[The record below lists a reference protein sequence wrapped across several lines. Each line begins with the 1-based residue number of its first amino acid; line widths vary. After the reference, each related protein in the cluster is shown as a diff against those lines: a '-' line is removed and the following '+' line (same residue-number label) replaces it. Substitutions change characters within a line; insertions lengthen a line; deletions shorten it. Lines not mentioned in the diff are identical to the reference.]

1 MQQEL
6 AKSALTVQTTLLNA
20 GLECKV
26 LEFSSSTRTAQ
37 EAADAVGCVV
47 SQIVK
52 SLIFK
57 TAHTQQPVLLLVSGS
72 NRVDEK
78 LVSAL
83 VGEPIGKAS
92 AEFVR
97 EVTGFA
103 IGGVPPCGHA
113 TPIELIFID
122 QDLLVFEQVWAAA
135 GTPHAV
141 FCIATK
147 DLIAVSGARP
157 VALAL

>member
-1 MQQEL
+1 M
-6 AKSALTVQTTLLNA
+6 
-20 GLECKV
+20 
-26 LEFSSSTRTAQ
+26 
-37 EAADAVGCVV
+37 
-47 SQIVK
+47 
-52 SLIFK
+52 
-57 TAHTQQPVLLLVSGS
+57 LLLVSGS

-103 IGGVPPCGHA
+103 IGGVPPCSHA